1 MEASREHGMTM
12 AQIQVGGQVEPLG
25 FEYQKMVY
33 KEVVLGH
40 SQWSAVQQP
49 TMYVY
54 SA

>member
-1 MEASREHGMTM
+1 MEVSREPGMM
-12 AQIQVGGQVEPLG
+12 LAQIQVGGQVEPLG